1 MSYASQAIR
10 VNQNSLSNQQTSQ
23 SGTITRRNRSHS
35 AGDVK
40 LKGRS
45 TKEDYYE
52 PEDVQPFRAPQQPFQ
67 YPNLTPIQYNTPPGH
82 FPQQH
87 SESLKEAYKKQQ
99 YEKGEMGQYS
109 DSKYYEIIEQNQS
122 SQFTKNKSKLQTK
135 HKLQTKESS
144 ENSPVQN
151 YSHDKKSND
160 NYENVTVQ
168 ARGGKIVLSME
179 TSDMEFQTTK
189 ENQSDVTKKNAYKTA
204 SIKESCSY
212 ENRYFSE
219 NHSQNEISSKN
230 VYRSVNDHINTK
242 NKQIGNSINQYNAAK
257 SKNYNQRRSKQE
269 EKRKHYSNFNL
280 SQAHDEIDF
289 RNIYHS
295 AEDVTRFNKTKLQL
309 VREGDTRI
317 PADYVYYTVC
327 TRYFNPETN
336 DMISNIHRSGRVLVP
351 RDVNHYQ
358 KCVFW
363 HELYNP
369 DYEEINVTKVVPRT
383 EANTNSMQFSLGSDG
398 EETWTQS
405 HEKVLCGSFKS
416 EKLSP
421 RKVFTQYDTL
431 LDDFTDSNLDASSEG
446 SQICYPN
453 TPTKF

>member
-1 MSYASQAIR
+1 MSYASKVVR

-23 SGTITRRNRSHS
+23 SGTIIRRNRSHS

-40 LKGRS
+40 LKGKS

-67 YPNLTPIQYNTPPGH
+67 YPTTTPVQYNTSPGH
-82 FPQQH
+82 IPLQY
-87 SESLKEAYKKQQ
+87 SKSLKEDYKKQQ

-109 DSKYYEIIEQNQS
+109 DSKYYEIREQNQS
-122 SQFTKNKSKLQTK
+122 FQSTKNKNKLQTREVS
-135 HKLQTKESS
+135 QNPSI
-144 ENSPVQN
+144 QN
-151 YSHDKKSND
+151 YSHDKKSSD
-160 NYENVTVQ
+160 NYENVKVQ

-179 TSDMEFQTTK
+179 TSDMESHKTK
-189 ENQSDVTKKNAYKTA
+189 DVTKNNAHKA
-204 SIKESCSY
+204 ISMKENCSY

-219 NHSQNEISSKN
+219 NNSQNEILSKN
-230 VYRSVNDHINTK
+230 VYRSVNGDINTK
-242 NKQIGNSINQYNAAK
+242 AKQVGNSANQYNAEK
-257 SKNYNQRRSKQE
+257 SKNYNQRRSKLE

-280 SQAHDEIDF
+280 SQAHDELDF
-289 RNIYHS
+289 RSIYHS
-295 AEDVTRFNKTKLQL
+295 AKDVSRFNKTKLQL

-351 RDVNHYQ
+351 RDVNHHQ

-383 EANTNSMQFSLGSDG
+383 EANINSMQFSLGSDG

-405 HEKVLCGSFKS
+405 HEKVLYGSYKS
-416 EKLSP
+416 EKVSP

-446 SQICYPN
+446 SQMCYPN

>member
-1 MSYASQAIR
+1 MSYASQAMR

-40 LKGRS
+40 LKGKM
-45 TKEDYYE
+45 TKEDYHE

-67 YPNLTPIQYNTPPGH
+67 YPTTTPVQYSTSPGH
-82 FPQQH
+82 IPLQY
-87 SESLKEAYKKQQ
+87 SKSLTEAYKKQQ
-99 YEKGEMGQYS
+99 YEKGKMGQYS
-109 DSKYYEIIEQNQS
+109 DSKYYEIREQNQS
-122 SQFTKNKSKLQTK
+122 LQSTKNKN
-135 HKLQTKESS
+135 KLQTKEVSQNSS
-144 ENSPVQN
+144 IQS
-151 YSHDKKSND
+151 YSRDKKSND
-160 NYENVTVQ
+160 NYENVKVQ

-179 TSDMEFQTTK
+179 TSDMESQMTK
-189 ENQSDVTKKNAYKTA
+189 ENESDVKKKNAYKAA
-204 SIKESCSY
+204 SMKENCSY

-219 NHSQNEISSKN
+219 NNSQNEVMSEN
-230 VYRSVNDHINTK
+230 VYRLVNGHINTK
-242 NKQIGNSINQYNAAK
+242 TKQVGNSINQYNAVK

-280 SQAHDEIDF
+280 SEAHEETDF

-351 RDVNHYQ
+351 RDVNHHQ

-369 DYEEINVTKVVPRT
+369 DYEEISVTKVVPRT
-383 EANTNSMQFSLGSDG
+383 EANINSMQFSLGSDG

-405 HEKVLCGSFKS
+405 YEKGLYGSYKA

-421 RKVFTQYDTL
+421 RKVFAQYDTL